1 MRNPHKPIDIAYVF
15 ALCTHASRPRIDLAN
30 SAGSSVRG
38 NRWPYTSSVI
48 VMEACPSSAWT
59 QLFRLARRV
68 SIKNATALRER
79 LPFSRL

>member
-15 ALCTHASRPRIDLAN
+15 APCAHASRPRIDFAN

-48 VMEACPSSAWT
+48 VMGHAQAVLGLSFLHWLDEYQFKMLPLFVSGFRSAD
-59 QLFRLARRV
+59 
-68 SIKNATALRER
+68 
-79 LPFSRL
+79 